1 MGNGKKSSQAKKKTE
16 NSSQA
21 KKKSTKKSTSAKN
34 TPVVPK
40 KTTAAM
46 HNSFLNRNTLE
57 DIAMD
62 FGAFPATIPN
72 GYSPMG
78 YESGGYVDSN
88 YFANVVPNAS
98 NYITASFNPGEQIT
112 LNIPK
117 GQTNYE
123 NAGKM
128 VKVLCNLR
136 YALDYNYIPSIED
149 CNRYIAIGYKKKAI
163 ELFNEHNA
171 PSMDKISA
179 MMDIKLAK
187 TKKDISLELGQQI
200 NNS

>member
-1 MGNGKKSSQAKKKTE
+1 MGNGKK
-16 NSSQA
+16 SSQA
-21 KKKSTKKSTSAKN
+21 KKKSTKKSTSANNGGSNANN

-78 YESGGYVDSN
+78 NESGGYVDSN

-98 NYITASFNPGEQIT
+98 NYITASFTPGEQII
-112 LNIPK
+112 LNIFA

-136 YALDYNYIPSIED
+136 YALDNNYIPSIED
-149 CNRYIAIGYKKKAI
+149 CNRYIAIGYKKKAK
-163 ELFNEHNA
+163 ELYDEHNA
-171 PSMDKISA
+171 PAMDKISA

-187 TKKDISLELGQQI
+187 TKKDISLDLGQQL
-200 NNS
+200 NQ